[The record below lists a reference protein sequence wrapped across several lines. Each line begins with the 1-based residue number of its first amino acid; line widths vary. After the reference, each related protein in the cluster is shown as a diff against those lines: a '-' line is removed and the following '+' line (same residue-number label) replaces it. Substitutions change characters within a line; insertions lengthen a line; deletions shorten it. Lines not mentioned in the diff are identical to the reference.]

1 MYKLI
6 VQDKNQPKTLIEQP
20 SADLKTFG
28 KDITKTKPKIVMPK
42 KFANSFEQALN
53 KTIYKMW
60 MKTNASREKFY
71 AGNKRLQE
79 KLF

>member
-1 MYKLI
+1 
-6 VQDKNQPKTLIEQP
+6 
-20 SADLKTFG
+20 
-28 KDITKTKPKIVMPK
+28 MPK

-79 KLF
+79 KLFQKK